1 MFLLFQLPDPVLRD
15 LNSSLL
21 EQPSDRTLERL
32 QTVYEVIA
40 RPDKTLDTVLTDRY
54 YRAVGLVEE
63 YDETYDA
70 TEVLNRMQKGNDAR

>member
-1 MFLLFQLPDPVLRD
+1 MLAENCPQA
-15 LNSSLL
+15 
-21 EQPSDRTLERL
+21 SDRTLERL